1 MKKWQAFVGV
11 VLVAATSSWPKS
23 SPVVTAGQRNPLV
36 QIVEK
41 LVVRPLQ
48 HRGRRRLCR
57 SRQIGPR
64 CLTQKDA
71 QRDERGQMTRW
82 MSDS

>member
-23 SPVVTAGQRNPLV
+23 STVVTTIRRNPLV
-36 QIVEK
+36 RIVEK

-48 HRGRRRLCR
+48 HRGRRLLHG
-57 SRQIGPR
+57 SRPDRAALI
-64 CLTQKDA
+64 DA
-71 QRDERGQMTRW
+71 RRMLSRMSEERRW

>member
-11 VLVAATSSWPKS
+11 VLVAGTSSWPKS
-23 SPVVTAGQRNPLV
+23 SAVVTAVQRNPLV

-48 HRGRRRLCR
+48 HRGRRLLLR
-57 SRQIGPR
+57 SRQIEPR
-64 CLTQKDA
+64 CLTREGCSA
-71 QRDERGQMTRW
+71 G
-82 MSDS
+82 

>member
-23 SPVVTAGQRNPLV
+23 STVVAAVHRNPLV

-48 HRGRRRLCR
+48 HRGRRLLLR
-57 SRQIGPR
+57 SGPDR
-64 CLTQKDA
+64 AALSDA
-71 QRDERGQMTRW
+71 RRMLSRMSEERRW